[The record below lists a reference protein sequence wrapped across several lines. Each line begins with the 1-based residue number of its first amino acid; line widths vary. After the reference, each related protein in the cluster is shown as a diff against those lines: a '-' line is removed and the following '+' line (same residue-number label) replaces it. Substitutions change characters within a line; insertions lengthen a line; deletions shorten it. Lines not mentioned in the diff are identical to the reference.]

1 MKSLKNLTTALSNN
15 ILTPILIILIRVG
28 ITHYNTISL
37 WLQINPPI
45 VLTLLVSQSLL
56 PSFTKKGWHATC
68 LLQFAGG
75 EFDNILER
83 KFRDYVELSGA
94 FLHFV
99 MAKEGLQKFE
109 LDHIMDFDPTEAC
122 VVKDLLTVADAML
135 NEASSRM
142 YEVSV
147 NLAIYGDQ
155 LITFC
160 FYDCAEA
167 KCPMIYEEIR
177 KVLKADG
184 SGLLELP
191 RETLFQ
197 QIDKVVNLV
206 PQDLDPHHCL
216 TMVHRNLIDSKKHFD
231 QIMSEF

>member
-1 MKSLKNLTTALSNN
+1 MATNQSTNRSNSSSLS
-15 ILTPILIILIRVG
+15 ILATILR
-28 ITHYNTISL
+28 
-37 WLQINPPI
+37 
-45 VLTLLVSQSLL
+45 
-56 PSFTKKGWHATC
+56 KKGWHATC

-83 KFRDYVELSGA
+83 KFQDYVELSGA
-94 FLHFV
+94 FLSFV
-99 MAKEGLQKFE
+99 TAKEGLRTFE
-109 LDHIMDFDPTEAC
+109 AEHFMDFDPAEAYA
-122 VVKDLLTVADAML
+122 VKNLLTVVESMV
-135 NEASSRM
+135 NELSSRM
-142 YEVSV
+142 YQVSV

-155 LITFC
+155 LVSFC

-191 RETLFQ
+191 REILFQ
-197 QIDKVVNLV
+197 QIDKVVNLI

-216 TMVHRNLIDSKKHFD
+216 TMVLRNLIDSKKHFD
-231 QIMSEF
+231 QIMSEC